1 VVEVNMVDEKKAESA
16 SAVITAAPPAETPI
30 VQTKEIQTRE
40 EQAKGVMYKYMWGN
54 AAVGLFPIP
63 ILDIFT
69 VGGVQLIML
78 KRIAAIY
85 DVEFRNDIVK
95 PLIGAFV
102 GAVGYD
108 LVGKG
113 IFLGLA
119 KFIPPVGMIAGALSF
134 PLLAAASTYAVA
146 KVFIQHFEAGG
157 TLLDLEPAKMKKY
170 FEKYYKEGIDVAV
183 KLGEKP
189 QEVKNAGT
197 EKTK

>member
-1 VVEVNMVDEKKAESA
+1 MADEKKAESVSSVVA
-16 SAVITAAPPAETPI
+16 AAPSSEKSAV
-30 VQTKEIQTRE
+30 QTEELMTRE
-40 EQAKGVMYKYMWGN
+40 EQAKGVMYRYMWGN

-69 VGGVQLIML
+69 VGGVQLAML
-78 KRIAAIY
+78 RRIAAIY
-85 DVEFRNDIVK
+85 DVEFRKDILK

-119 KFIPPVGMIAGALSF
+119 KFIPPVGIIAGALSF

-157 TLLDLEPAKMKKY
+157 TLLDCEPSKMKQY
-170 FEKYYKEGIDVAV
+170 FEKYYREGLDVAA
-183 KLGEKP
+183 KLGNRP
-189 QEVKNAGT
+189 QEVKTGST
-197 EKTK
+197 DKPE